1 MYLLYQIRYI
11 ARLQRVGICYNKNM
25 HKITGYFLIFVGL
38 AMMFFAFT
46 GMYQTFVHKK
56 PVVQV
61 LHLQPM
67 NLHTQYGA
75 VQVDSAIVNQVLNL
89 SLFALFMIF
98 LAGLGGKVAGVGNN
112 LLKTERICETLRSI
126 AWKELD
132 KELPKL

>member
-1 MYLLYQIRYI
+1 
-11 ARLQRVGICYNKNM
+11 M
-25 HKITGYFLIFVGL
+25 HKIIGYFLIFVGL
-38 AMMFFAFT
+38 ATMFFAFT

-61 LHLQPM
+61 LRLQPM
-67 NLHTQYGA
+67 NLRTQYGA

-112 LLKTERICETLRSI
+112 LLKTERICETLQQLERSERN
-126 AWKELD
+126 KEIQ
-132 KELPKL
+132 KL